1 MSSDPVVPN
10 ITTWS
15 HDRRDNVFHEFN
27 LDEREHIT
35 SAIGTESGGAR
46 GDAADYCWRGAL
58 RVVRRI
64 VLESAW
70 HRFKDGGQD
79 RASGGCLAAAYLKIL
94 RLIFVS
100 PSGTVQYTSVVC
112 ILSKY
117 REMKSEGD
125 GKSVPWAGDV
135 RALSDSWAADDA
147 YGDAEADDVSNA
159 HDVRQ
164 LNERSYDRPPNDR
177 PPHYLELKED
187 PPPTAAVKGRRSKL
201 RPKCSLL
208 VKPYGGQTFTECGRK
223 GCEATC
229 ANPTPDCAS
238 SQDCQPRC
246 ECPPH
251 MPLLHNRRCVAAE
264 TCPKASTAPMDTS
277 LGGAIGGGALG
288 AIGAVVLVLGI
299 RRARRLMWRTQH
311 WPRASVRD
319 VSKADSPAPG
329 I

>member
-1 MSSDPVVPN
+1 ML
-10 ITTWS
+10 
-15 HDRRDNVFHEFN
+15 F
-27 LDEREHIT
+27 
-35 SAIGTESGGAR
+35 
-46 GDAADYCWRGAL
+46 
-58 RVVRRI
+58 
-64 VLESAW
+64 
-70 HRFKDGGQD
+70 
-79 RASGGCLAAAYLKIL
+79 
-94 RLIFVS
+94 
-100 PSGTVQYTSVVC
+100 
-112 ILSKY
+112 LSKY

-125 GKSVPWAGDV
+125 RESVPWAGDV

-264 TCPKASTAPMDTS
+264 TCPKSSTAPMDTS

-311 WPRASVRD
+311 WPRAFVRD